1 MKLSELNEFVR
12 NKNYNDE
19 TELCRIMKEC
29 GSDKSSDWHNYTA
42 LYSKL
47 FDAYKSNTI
56 NFFELGILF
65 GSSIRG
71 WCKYFQN
78 ANIFAADIDPSYLI
92 NDERVK
98 SYTCNQDNK
107 QSIEALWKN
116 FNCNE
121 FFDLIIEDG
130 KHEFESNLTF
140 LRSSIHMLKKG
151 GVFVIEDLTH
161 ETRHLFSNI
170 CDNLKNELNVEEI
183 LILDIPNANNNIDN
197 CLLLIRK

>member
-19 TELCRIMKEC
+19 TELCRIMKDC

-78 ANIFAADIDPSYLI
+78 ANI
-92 NDERVK
+92 
-98 SYTCNQDNK
+98 
-107 QSIEALWKN
+107 
-116 FNCNE
+116 
-121 FFDLIIEDG
+121 
-130 KHEFESNLTF
+130 
-140 LRSSIHMLKKG
+140 
-151 GVFVIEDLTH
+151 
-161 ETRHLFSNI
+161 
-170 CDNLKNELNVEEI
+170 
-183 LILDIPNANNNIDN
+183 
-197 CLLLIRK
+197 